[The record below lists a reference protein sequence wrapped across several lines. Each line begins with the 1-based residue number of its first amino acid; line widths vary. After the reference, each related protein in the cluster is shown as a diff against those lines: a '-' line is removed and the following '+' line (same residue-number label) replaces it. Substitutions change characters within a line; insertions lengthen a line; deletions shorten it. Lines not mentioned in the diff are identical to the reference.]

1 MFDNS
6 SDDDEKESL
15 KLKIRKILLLKTDDE
30 LKKNMKKSNIMIN
43 SKTIQE
49 INKKYNVY
57 NILLSEKSKVY
68 FNFVK
73 TGEKIYPNNKTT
85 RNQINFTL
93 GNIKSDKP
101 IKLMPN
107 AFEEES
113 YSPSL
118 CFLPKKVEIGVKNP
132 FMPKTNSL
140 KIRELTEENYD
151 QDNKAL
157 NESNKINKSTRIERK
172 GLFKL
177 VDKIVNIK
185 MNEDNE
191 DLVKKNILKL
201 RKYCKTLKNI
211 IRKKAD
217 NNNTKKIK
225 DKKEKNG
232 KKRISMPNNK
242 NFFKKSLFG
251 SVDKNFDEN
260 IGRGEH
266 RGNTTKNANTKNIEK
281 HNQREKEKE
290 KEKEKDKKAEIIRL
304 GSSKAVK
311 QINSIKKDKIIEN
324 PNKKRIRR
332 MKTLKETFKTKYIE
346 KKLKNIKLSKKSEIN
361 KNDESYHN
369 NSKAKGHLLSSKFQ
383 RPNIFLIYNNMNNA
397 NINNN
402 NNKAQQKAKVISL
415 FNNKNSSNNK
425 DIKRGYVQTCF
436 NKEKD
441 IKLRLSNKK
450 NKKNNDKLYTKT
462 FHLSKKEDNL
472 QLIKFEEKNNI
483 NEGDINLNFLSDYNR
498 KTKKKSK

>member
-1 MFDNS
+1 MYDKS

-30 LKKNMKKSNIMIN
+30 LKKNIKKSKLMIN

-73 TGEKIYPNNKTT
+73 TEEKIYPNNKTT
-85 RNQINFTL
+85 RNQINFAS

-101 IKLMPN
+101 INLITN

-113 YSPSL
+113 NSPSL

-140 KIRELTEENYD
+140 KIRELTEENYKLE
-151 QDNKAL
+151 NNAL
-157 NESNKINKSTRIERK
+157 NENKKINKSTRIERK

-191 DLVKKNILKL
+191 ELVKRNILKL

-211 IRKKAD
+211 IIKKAD
-217 NNNTKKIK
+217 NNTKKIK

-232 KKRISMPNNK
+232 RKRISNPNNK

-260 IGRGEH
+260 IGRGEY
-266 RGNTTKNANTKNIEK
+266 RENTTRNTNMKNIEK
-281 HNQREKEKE
+281 NNQKEN
-290 KEKEKDKKAEIIRL
+290 DKKAGIIRL
-304 GSSKAVK
+304 GSLRVVK
-311 QINSIKKDKIIEN
+311 EINSIKKDKITEN
-324 PNKKRIRR
+324 SNKKKIRR
-332 MKTLKETFKTKYIE
+332 MQTLKETFQNKYIE
-346 KKLKNIKLSKKSEIN
+346 KKLKNIKLSKKLEIN

-369 NSKAKGHLLSSKFQ
+369 NLKTKGHLLSSKFQ
-383 RPNIFLIYNNMNNA
+383 RPNIFFIYNNMNNA
-397 NINNN
+397 NSNNN
-402 NNKAQQKAKVISL
+402 NNKAQQKTKVISL

-425 DIKRGYVQTCF
+425 DIKKGYVQTCF

-441 IKLRLSNKK
+441 IKQRLSNKK
-450 NKKNNDKLYTKT
+450 NKKNNEKIYNKI

-472 QLIKFEEKNNI
+472 QLIKFEERNNI
-483 NEGDINLNFLSDYNR
+483 NEGDINLNFLSDFNR
-498 KTKKKSK
+498 KTKKK